1 MNPLWFYFLC
11 PKEISM
17 KEYTN
22 RRGSAPVSA
31 LNLGRFP
38 TGCVPLRELP
48 YKVFYLREFS

>member
-1 MNPLWFYFLC
+1 
-11 PKEISM
+11 M